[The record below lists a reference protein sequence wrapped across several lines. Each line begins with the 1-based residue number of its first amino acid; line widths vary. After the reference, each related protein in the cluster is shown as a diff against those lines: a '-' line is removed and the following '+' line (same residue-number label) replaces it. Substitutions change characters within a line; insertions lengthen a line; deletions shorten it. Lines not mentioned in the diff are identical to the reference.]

1 MLTPGL
7 LAAVLLSAANAAG
20 PSLQPV
26 YAVHLRSTAGWDLLR
41 LDPETLAET
50 GRASFSVDSDWVPRA
65 ASPEGSRVALGSGRR
80 LIVLN
85 PRYMRQVGGVTT
97 PLSILALAWPSQRIT
112 LTAGTAIGPGGVSL
126 PYPAFARIDP
136 RAARVTKKWELAP
149 HGRGLR
155 GTSRVVEIINL
166 VAPSGLVAALTA
178 VVDVDE
184 FTRRYSGGP
193 LVLSALG
200 ERGPLRTA
208 RVARIRLAL
217 ENWHVTA
224 SSRLPPLARKA
235 VELAREDFQRRTG
248 YGAGELV
255 AMRPSS
261 SFLGRARY
269 DLVFRTR
276 GYMIYRAWL
285 DDRRTTVV
293 IDEPQVVST
302 PPEPTDNDLLRAA
315 NGTWEVADAALV
327 VGSARRAFLITS
339 GGVFAEV
346 DLKRARI
353 RYRALRRPIGG
364 RLEGPPALV
373 GRRYVLFVRRASGAN
388 SAEPLVLDTRKA
400 RLSPAACDGRRI
412 EPVGSRAF
420 CYGYYPRPG
429 LTVLDASGRRLYTIL
444 DESKVV
450 RAQAQ
455 GPFGYVRLA
464 SPYGGEGDI
473 VAFDIETGRPLR
485 TVPSDN
491 VTSLLLGRNPTGWTT
506 LP

>member
-1 MLTPGL
+1 
-7 LAAVLLSAANAAG
+7 
-20 PSLQPV
+20 
-26 YAVHLRSTAGWDLLR
+26 
-41 LDPETLAET
+41 
-50 GRASFSVDSDWVPRA
+50 
-65 ASPEGSRVALGSGRR
+65 
-80 LIVLN
+80 
-85 PRYMRQVGGVTT
+85 
-97 PLSILALAWPSQRIT
+97 
-112 LTAGTAIGPGGVSL
+112 
-126 PYPAFARIDP
+126 
-136 RAARVTKKWELAP
+136 
-149 HGRGLR
+149 
-155 GTSRVVEIINL
+155 
-166 VAPSGLVAALTA
+166 
-178 VVDVDE
+178 
-184 FTRRYSGGP
+184 
-193 LVLSALG
+193 
-200 ERGPLRTA
+200 LRTA
-208 RVARIRLAL
+208 RIARIRLAL

-224 SSRLPPLARKA
+224 SSRLPPLARQA
-235 VELAREDFQRRTG
+235 VELARKDGGGGR
-248 YGAGELV
+248 LV

-269 DLVFRTR
+269 DLVFRTQR
-276 GYMIYRAWL
+276 GYTMYRAWL

-346 DLKRARI
+346 DLERARI
-353 RYRALRRPIGG
+353 RYRTLRHPIGG

-373 GRRYVLFVRRASGAN
+373 GRRYVLFSRRASGAN

-420 CYGYYPRPG
+420 CYGAYPRPG

-444 DESKVV
+444 EKSGIV

-455 GPFGYVRLA
+455 GPIGYVRLA
-464 SPYGGEGDI
+464 SPHGGEGDI
-473 VAFDIETGRPLR
+473 VAFDLESGRLLR

-491 VTSLLLGRNPTGWTT
+491 ITSLLLGRNPTGWTT